1 MKLHLA
7 KAGDRNQFTGYGAGY
22 VAVNN
27 QRYQR
32 SIVVTP
38 EALHEHW
45 PVTAV
50 ETLSN
55 EALAFLIALKPEILL
70 LGTGARHQFPG
81 APALREFARA
91 QIGVESM
98 DTPAAC
104 RTFNIL
110 MAEGRNVVAAVIVG

>member
-7 KAGDRNQFTGYGAGY
+7 KTEGQNQFTGYGSGY

-27 QRYQR
+27 QRYER

-38 EALHEHW
+38 EAIHDTW
-45 PVTAV
+45 AVTGVDAIGA
-50 ETLSN
+50 N
-55 EALAFLIALKPEILL
+55 ELAFLLELKPEILL
-70 LGTGARHQFPG
+70 LGTGATHRFPG
-81 APALREFARA
+81 PAALREFARV

-98 DTPAAC
+98 DTAAAC

-110 MAEGRNVVAAVIVG
+110 MAEGRNVIAAIIV